1 MALPLAVCVCVSALC
16 YVESRVFAIVVRS
29 MSPCKLYRM
38 SSTRPTSNRL
48 EGGKDDETGQMPQ
61 DYRVAHNVRHET

>member
-38 SSTRPTSNRL
+38 
-48 EGGKDDETGQMPQ
+48 G
-61 DYRVAHNVRHET
+61 